1 MFTYIGL
8 ALALLK
14 FINNLMNYIDR
25 EALMKAGTDAE
36 IAKTALA
43 IANKTAAGK
52 AIMEKVNAM
61 SPADVDAELVGLE
74 AK

>member
-25 EALMKAGTDAE
+25 ETAMKAGADAE

-43 IANKTAAGK
+43 IANKTAAGR

-61 SPADVDAELVGLE
+61 SPAGVDAELIGLE
-74 AK
+74 PK